1 MTFYHDAF
9 DSQIQCEELFSTDP
23 EELAEVMTLMAEPDP
38 EWDGYGEWSAELE
51 QSAWAGAVE
60 VETENGAVLIKPQ
73 CDRTGLHKDC
83 SIYKCGRALR
93 EGGFDL

>member
-9 DSQIQCEELFSTDP
+9 DSQIQCEELFNTDP
-23 EELAEVMTLMAEPDP
+23 EELAEVMTLMAEDNF
-38 EWDGYGEWSAELE
+38 EGYGEWSAELE

-60 VETENGAVLIKPQ
+60 VETENGAVMVKPQ
-73 CDRTGLHKDC
+73 CERIGLHRNCTAYACK
-83 SIYKCGRALR
+83 RAMR